1 MFPMIATLDDFLEAK
16 DVVVNVAK
24 KIGSEVP
31 SMGIMVETPSV
42 AVAPEIFIEDV
53 DFLSVGT
60 NDLLQYSFAADRGI
74 TSLNKY
80 HDALHPSF
88 LKLLHNIIK
97 TANDNNIEVSV
108 CGDMAS
114 NSDGAFMLYLL
125 GLRIFSLAPSQ
136 APAIVSSLLK
146 ADNVLKTIDI
156 DEILSQKNSQSV
168 RKFII

>member
-1 MFPMIATLDDFLEAK
+1 
-16 DVVVNVAK
+16 
-24 KIGSEVP
+24 
-31 SMGIMVETPSV
+31 MGIMVETPSV

-114 NSDGAFMLYLL
+114 DSDGAFMLYLL

>member
-1 MFPMIATLDDFLEAK
+1 MPLSAANEYWSKSLVPIEKKSTSSMYISGDIATDG
-16 DVVVNVAK
+16 VST
-24 KIGSEVP
+24 IIP
-31 SMGIMVETPSV
+31 
-42 AVAPEIFIEDV
+42 IF
-53 DFLSVGT
+53 GT

-80 HDALHPSF
+80 HDALNPSF
-88 LKLLHNIIK
+88 LKLLHNIIN
-97 TANDNNIEVSV
+97 TANKNDIEVSV

-114 NSDGAFMLYLL
+114 DTEGAYMLYLL

-146 ADNVLKTIDI
+146 AKEALKNINI